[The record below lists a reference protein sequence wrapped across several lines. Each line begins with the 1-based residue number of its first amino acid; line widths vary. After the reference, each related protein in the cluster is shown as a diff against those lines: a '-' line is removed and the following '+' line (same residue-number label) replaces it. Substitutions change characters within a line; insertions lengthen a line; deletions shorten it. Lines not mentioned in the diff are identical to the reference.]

1 MSHLYDSSSSRHT
14 AKISSPRTA
23 SSDRNYTNS
32 PSHSSYHSSAAMH
45 AYPNHPSPSRHKTE
59 PSDTSPIKADDASE
73 QHSSSSTSAAAAAAS
88 SSSKAKTTKEE
99 TREDK
104 KATAKRPRE
113 QYSCVECFRRK
124 QKCDR
129 RFPCNNCIKRR
140 LPERCVPPP
149 SARNHPDSPTPS
161 DGGGSVTHRNSL
173 SRTASELQLAST
185 NTTGGGGTYPP
196 VAKRQRLTTTDDADA
211 SWDDRKIDDLA
222 RTTSRIAR
230 LERILALNDASY
242 LEQRLA
248 LAEKAVRLRLGEEG
262 NGSRGND
269 FGAPADHQLLSRRS
283 SYVAEENETD
293 RHPDGHLDDNDG
305 FLGTSA
311 LEAVPLQL
319 KNGLPPSHS
328 KAGSGDVAPQALL
341 SYIHPNPTRRGFPI
355 PSADVQAIRATLPS
369 RDQCERY
376 FDAYF
381 AHYNW
386 ARLPLH
392 EATLRDRFRQFVAG
406 VPSPSDVRMDAETL
420 PFVALVLA
428 IMTLGSVPPIVQP
441 LSSATSHAFFWATK
455 KALVLCET
463 LGLASLDSCWAHGVL
478 VRYLDVIRVTRAS
491 WHEIGSWIRDALDL
505 GLHRDGSSFGLP
517 KEQVAARRIL
527 WSHVIH
533 NDREWSIILGRP
545 LTITFFTTE
554 MPTREDMEPLGFACQ
569 TYLLARNRFTA
580 CLESI
585 THCFEERSAGRG
597 PSGRTSRAY
606 YRVLEVEDMIAEFV
620 DSLPPYLAPS
630 WSSSG
635 KSKTDTSLDQDH
647 PLLPFYRYLI
657 LGEVCF
663 YRSLLHRPYLLRP
676 ASNGKHPFP
685 ESRRVCVETA
695 LNDLRLRKEYARVLG
710 KEQLAQSFGGAYA
723 LFNSAIVVG
732 MSLLIGFSLGERI
745 DTADLNERI
754 GYLQNFI
761 TQLRRNFDAG
771 NVDASAEREQMVIE
785 VLVSRLEPFLP
796 RDLAKKSRGELA
808 AAKGSMRATMMQDPL
823 RRSQAAAAASAAR
836 VEQEKQAADSLRLL
850 STSLPGTPTM
860 SNNNTSGGGAVGSH
874 PLANSASSTS
884 SALPNLPPSHH
895 LATGS
900 PTSMGGIGPF
910 DNASGSFASMAAM
923 GGGGA
928 APSGASGSTANPIDP
943 YGWLLTPTAL
953 ESPDTKASSAAN
965 SAAHTPIV
973 SGSGSGSKIGATPPS
988 TATNPAGM
996 HPGAGGST
1004 AQPMRHHNIGPS
1016 HGMGGSQGHNHFLGA
1031 SPGQFGAGFAVPGNT
1046 AEGQAMFD
1054 WEGILQTIGS
1064 GWTGD
1069 GTLETGMESL
1079 FG

>member
-1 MSHLYDSSSSRHT
+1 MST
-14 AKISSPRTA
+14 N
-23 SSDRNYTNS
+23 DRNAVGS
-32 PSHSSYHSSAAMH
+32 PAYGSHTGSSASYTHQTH
-45 AYPNHPSPSRHKTE
+45 ASPHRTKNE
-59 PSDTSPIKADDASE
+59 PSDTSPIKADASRR
-73 QHSSSSTSAAAAAAS
+73 SSSPPQA
-88 SSSKAKTTKEE
+88 SSSKAGNARDDNK
-99 TREDK
+99 EDK
-104 KATAKRPRE
+104 KSQKRPRE

-140 LPERCVPPP
+140 LPERCVPPA
-149 SARNHPDSPTPS
+149 SARASLGSGMATSPTPS
-161 DGGGSVTHRNSL
+161 ESGTVHRNSI
-173 SRTASELQLAST
+173 SRTASDLNLA
-185 NTTGGGGTYPP
+185 TTIPA
-196 VAKRQRLTTTDDADA
+196 AKRQRIDEDG
-211 SWDDRKIDDLA
+211 WDDRKIDELA

-248 LAEKAVRLRLGEEG
+248 LAEKAVRLRLGEESS
-262 NGSRGND
+262 SRAIND
-269 FGAPADHQLLSRRS
+269 FGQNDQISRRS
-283 SYVAEENETD
+283 SYVPEESETD
-293 RHPDGHLDDNDG
+293 RHVDGHLDDNDG

-319 KNGLPPSHS
+319 KNGLPTNA

-428 IMTLGSVPPIVQP
+428 ILTLGSVPPIVQP

-545 LTITFFTTE
+545 LTITFYTTE
-554 MPTREDMEPLGFACQ
+554 MPTREDLEPLGFACQ
-569 TYLLARNRFTA
+569 TYLLARNRLTA
-580 CLESI
+580 CLEAI
-585 THCFEERSAGRG
+585 THCFEERSQSRG

-620 DSLPPYLAPS
+620 DSLPPYLAPN

-635 KSKTDTSLDQDH
+635 KAKTDTSLDQDH

-676 ASNGKHPFP
+676 ASHGKHPFP
-685 ESRRVCVETA
+685 ESRRVCVEAA
-695 LNDLRLRKEYARVLG
+695 LNDLRLRKEYARVLS

-796 RDLAKKSRGELA
+796 RDLAKRSRGELA
-808 AAKGSMRATMMQDPL
+808 AAKGSMRATMMQDPM
-823 RRSQAAAAASAAR
+823 RRSHAASQR
-836 VEQEKQAADSLRLL
+836 VEQEKQAVDSLRLL
-850 STSLPGTPTM
+850 STSVPGTPTM
-860 SNNNTSGGGAVGSH
+860 SNNGAGQL
-874 PLANSASSTS
+874 PPSSMQS
-884 SALPNLPPSHH
+884 VPPSHH
-895 LATGS
+895 LAGS
-900 PTSMGGIGPF
+900 PTPMGGPGF
-910 DNASGSFASMAAM
+910 DNAAGAMGSMAM
-923 GGGGA
+923 GGGAGA
-928 APSGASGSTANPIDP
+928 TAAGMGPGATANPIDP
-943 YGWLLTPTAL
+943 YGWLLTPTAM
-953 ESPDTKASSAAN
+953 ESPDTKTSSAGT
-965 SAAHTPIV
+965 STAHTPV
-973 SGSGSGSKIGATPPS
+973 MSGTKLGGTPSAT
-988 TATNPAGM
+988 TGM
-996 HPGAGGST
+996 GGGSAAPT
-1004 AQPMRHHNIGPS
+1004 AGTPMRHGHGHSLSGS
-1016 HGMGGSQGHNHFLGA
+1016 HPAHFMAA
-1031 SPGQFGAGFAVPGNT
+1031 SPGQFASLSAPGNA

>member
-1 MSHLYDSSSSRHT
+1 MSHLYDSSPNRYPSKT
-14 AKISSPRTA
+14 SSPRPV
-23 SSDRNYTNS
+23 SSDRNHANS
-32 PSHSSYHSSAAMH
+32 PSHSSYHTGTAMH
-45 AYPNHPSPSRHKTE
+45 AHTNHASPSRHKNE
-59 PSDTSPIKADDASE
+59 PSDASPIKADDSLG
-73 QHSSSSTSAAAAAAS
+73 HPPSSSSAS
-88 SSSKAKTTKEE
+88 QTKQANEESK
-99 TREDK
+99 EDK
-104 KATAKRPRE
+104 KATSKRPRE

-149 SARNHPDSPTPS
+149 SARTHPDSPTPS
-161 DGGGSVTHRNSL
+161 DGGTVPHRNSL
-173 SRTASELQLAST
+173 SRTASDLQLATSAASGSYT
-185 NTTGGGGTYPP
+185 PA
-196 VAKRQRLTTTDDADA
+196 AKRQRLAAADDAETA
-211 SWDDRKIDDLA
+211 WDDRKIDDLA

-269 FGAPADHQLLSRRS
+269 FGAQADHQLSRRS
-283 SYVAEENETD
+283 SYVPEENETD
-293 RHPDGHLDDNDG
+293 RHADGHLDDNDG

-319 KNGLPPSHS
+319 KNGLPPSNS
-328 KAGSGDVAPQALL
+328 KAGAGDVAPQALL

-355 PSADVQAIRATLPS
+355 PSADVQAIRATFPS

-406 VPSPSDVRMDAETL
+406 VPSPSEVRMDAETL

-428 IMTLGSVPPIVQP
+428 ILTLGSVPPIVQP

-620 DSLPPYLAPS
+620 DSLPPYLAPN

-676 ASNGKHPFP
+676 ASHGKHPFP

-695 LNDLRLRKEYARVLG
+695 LNDLRLRKEYARLLG

-796 RDLAKKSRGELA
+796 RELAKKSKGELA
-808 AAKGSMRATMMQDPL
+808 AAKGSMRATMMQDPA
-823 RRSQAAAAASAAR
+823 RRSQAAAAAAAAAASAAR

-860 SNNNTSGGGAVGSH
+860 SNNHTGGGAVPNHTMGG
-874 PLANSASSTS
+874 ASSTS
-884 SALPNLPPSHH
+884 SALPNLPSSHH

-900 PTSMGGIGPF
+900 PTSMGGMGF
-910 DNASGSFASMAAM
+910 DSAAGSFASMSAM
-923 GGGGA
+923 SGGA
-928 APSGASGSTANPIDP
+928 APTAAGGSTANPIDP

-973 SGSGSGSKIGATPPS
+973 SSSGGGGKIGATPP
-988 TATNPAGM
+988 TTTHNQGGM
-996 HPGAGGST
+996 HPAT
-1004 AQPMRHHNIGPS
+1004 APSMRHHGAAAPHHS
-1016 HGMGGSQGHNHFLGA
+1016 LGGSGAHNSFVAA
-1031 SPGQFGAGFAVPGNT
+1031 SPGQFGAGLAAPGSAV
-1046 AEGQAMFD
+1046 EGQAMFD

>member
-14 AKISSPRTA
+14 AQTSSPRMAYT
-23 SSDRNYTNS
+23 DRSYANS
-32 PSHSSYHSSAAMH
+32 PSRSSYYSSATMNAGANH
-45 AYPNHPSPSRHKTE
+45 ASSPRSRNE
-59 PSDTSPIKADDASE
+59 VSDSSPIKADVSMD
-73 QHSSSSTSAAAAAAS
+73 HDPSSSTSAP
-88 SSSKAKTTKEE
+88 SSSKAQAVKDENK
-99 TREDK
+99 EDK

-149 SARNHPDSPTPS
+149 SARTNDASPTPS
-161 DGGGSVTHRNSL
+161 DSGTVPHRTSI
-173 SRTASELQLAST
+173 SRSASDLQLATSSGNSYT
-185 NTTGGGGTYPP
+185 P
-196 VAKRQRLTTTDDADA
+196 VAKRQRLNTDEHVAN
-211 SWDDRKIDDLA
+211 WDDRKIDDLA

-262 NGSRGND
+262 SGSRAIND
-269 FGAPADHQLLSRRS
+269 VDHRMSRRS
-283 SYVAEENETD
+283 SFVAEENETD
-293 RHPDGHLDDNDG
+293 RHADGHLDDNDG

-311 LEAVPLQL
+311 LEAVPFEL
-319 KNGLPPSHS
+319 KNGLPPSNS

-386 ARLPLH
+386 ARLPLP
-392 EATLRDRFRQFVAG
+392 EASLRDRFRQFVAG

-428 IMTLGSVPPIVQP
+428 ILTLGSVPPIVQP

-478 VRYLDVIRVTRAS
+478 VRYLDIIRVTRAS

-569 TYLLARNRFTA
+569 TYLLARNRFTS

-620 DSLPPYLAPS
+620 DSLPPYLAPN

-695 LNDLRLRKEYARVLG
+695 LNDLRLRKEYARILG

-745 DTADLNERI
+745 DPVDLNERI

-796 RDLAKKSRGELA
+796 RDLAKKSKGELA
-808 AAKGSMRATMMQDPL
+808 AAKGSMRATMMQDPM
-823 RRSQAAAAASAAR
+823 RRGQAASAR
-836 VEQEKQAADSLRLL
+836 VEQEKLAADSLRML
-850 STSLPGTPTM
+850 STSLPGTPTL
-860 SNNNTSGGGAVGSH
+860 SNQHQGAGGSANVSG
-874 PLANSASSTS
+874 S
-884 SALPNLPPSHH
+884 SAAAMHNLPPSHH

-900 PTSMGGIGPF
+900 PTPMGMGQF
-910 DNASGSFASMAAM
+910 DNGPFASMSGAA
-923 GGGGA
+923 GAA
-928 APSGASGSTANPIDP
+928 APSGGSAANPIDP

-953 ESPDTKASSAAN
+953 ESPDTTKANSASN

-973 SGSGSGSKIGATPPS
+973 SGSGRPAVTPTNTSNTGPGVASSVGSSTPMRQHNHS
-988 TATNPAGM
+988 L
-996 HPGAGGST
+996 GGSH
-1004 AQPMRHHNIGPS
+1004 PH
-1016 HGMGGSQGHNHFLGA
+1016 SQFMAA
-1031 SPGQFGAGFAVPGNT
+1031 SPGQFAAGLAAPM
-1046 AEGQAMFD
+1046 EGQAMFD

>member
-1 MSHLYDSSSSRHT
+1 MS
-14 AKISSPRTA
+14 
-23 SSDRNYTNS
+23 SSDRNYTGS
-32 PSHSSYHSSAAMH
+32 PGRGSYATGGGMH
-45 AYPNHPSPSRHKTE
+45 AYPNHESPRAAKNE
-59 PSDTSPIKADDASE
+59 PSDPSPIKADAS
-73 QHSSSSTSAAAAAAS
+73 HVSSSSAS
-88 SSSKAKTTKEE
+88 SSKKQASKDDSK
-99 TREDK
+99 EDK
-104 KATAKRPRE
+104 KTAKRPRE

-149 SARNHPDSPTPS
+149 SARAANAGSPTPS
-161 DGGGSVTHRNSL
+161 ETGTVHRASI
-173 SRTASELQLAST
+173 SRSNT
-185 NTTGGGGTYPP
+185 NTDLPLPTTPSL
-196 VAKRQRLTTTDDADA
+196 KRQRTDED

-262 NGSRGND
+262 GPGGGGSSSSRGVDYGQND
-269 FGAPADHQLLSRRS
+269 QISRRS
-283 SYVAEENETD
+283 SYVPDENEGD
-293 RHPDGHLDDNDG
+293 RHADGHLDDNDG

-319 KNGLPPSHS
+319 KNGLPNSS
-328 KAGSGDVAPQALL
+328 KAGVGDVAPQALL

-392 EATLRDRFRQFVAG
+392 EVTLRDRFRQFVAG
-406 VPSPSDVRMDAETL
+406 VPAPSDVRMDAETL

-428 IMTLGSVPPIVQP
+428 ILTLGSVPPIVQP

-545 LTITFFTTE
+545 LTITFYTTE
-554 MPTREDMEPLGFACQ
+554 MPTREDLEPLGFACQ

-585 THCFEERSAGRG
+585 THCFEERSQSRG

-620 DSLPPYLAPS
+620 DSLPPYLAPN

-676 ASNGKHPFP
+676 ASHGKHPFP
-685 ESRRVCVETA
+685 ESRRVCVEAA
-695 LNDLRLRKEYARVLG
+695 LNDLRLRKEYARILT

-796 RDLAKKSRGELA
+796 RELAKKSRGELA
-808 AAKGSMRATMMQDPL
+808 AAKGSMRATMMQNPM
-823 RRSQAAAAASAAR
+823 RRGQTAAQTR

-860 SNNNTSGGGAVGSH
+860 SNSAGAGNHLQNAGGMHHNMA
-874 PLANSASSTS
+874 
-884 SALPNLPPSHH
+884 PSHH
-895 LATGS
+895 LGGTGS
-900 PTSMGGIGPF
+900 PTPLGGGGGMGQF
-910 DNASGSFASMAAM
+910 DGTGALASMAM
-923 GGGGA
+923 GGSSA
-928 APSGASGSTANPIDP
+928 APGAVGGGANPIDP
-943 YGWLLTPTAL
+943 YGWLLTPTAM
-953 ESPDTKASSAAN
+953 ESPETTKGSSAGT
-965 SAAHTPIV
+965 STAHTPV
-973 SGSGSGSKIGATPPS
+973 MSGSTKIGGATPTATTINTAPSS
-988 TATNPAGM
+988 TATPA
-996 HPGAGGST
+996 A
-1004 AQPMRHHNIGPS
+1004 MRHGHSLSNSSGS
-1016 HGMGGSQGHNHFLGA
+1016 HANHFMTA
-1031 SPGQFGAGFAVPGNT
+1031 SPGQLAGLAAPGN
-1046 AEGQAMFD
+1046 AIEGQAMFD

>member
-1 MSHLYDSSSSRHT
+1 MQL
-14 AKISSPRTA
+14 
-23 SSDRNYTNS
+23 
-32 PSHSSYHSSAAMH
+32 
-45 AYPNHPSPSRHKTE
+45 
-59 PSDTSPIKADDASE
+59 TS
-73 QHSSSSTSAAAAAAS
+73 
-88 SSSKAKTTKEE
+88 
-99 TREDK
+99 
-104 KATAKRPRE
+104 
-113 QYSCVECFRRK
+113 
-124 QKCDR
+124 
-129 RFPCNNCIKRR
+129 
-140 LPERCVPPP
+140 
-149 SARNHPDSPTPS
+149 TP
-161 DGGGSVTHRNSL
+161 
-173 SRTASELQLAST
+173 A
-185 NTTGGGGTYPP
+185 
-196 VAKRQRLTTTDDADA
+196 AKRQRFDDDG
-211 SWDDRKIDDLA
+211 WDERKIDDLA

-230 LERILALNDASY
+230 LERILALNDSTY

-248 LAEKAVRLRLGEEG
+248 LAEKAVRMRLGEEG
-262 NGSRGND
+262 GSRNSND
-269 FGAPADHQLLSRRS
+269 YGQSDQISRRS
-283 SYVAEENETD
+283 SYIPDENETD
-293 RHPDGHLDDNDG
+293 RHADGHLDDNDG

-311 LEAVPLQL
+311 LEAVPDQL
-319 KNGLPPSHS
+319 KNSLPSNGKH
-328 KAGSGDVAPQALL
+328 GSGDVAPQALL

-376 FDAYF
+376 FDAFF

-428 IMTLGSVPPIVQP
+428 ILTLGSVPPIVQP

-545 LTITFFTTE
+545 LTITFYTTE
-554 MPTREDMEPLGFACQ
+554 MPTREDLEPLGFACQ
-569 TYLLARNRFTA
+569 TYLLARNRFTS

-585 THCFEERSAGRG
+585 THCFEERSQSRG
-597 PSGRTSRAY
+597 QTGRTSRAY

-620 DSLPPYLAPS
+620 DSLPPYLAS
-630 WSSSG
+630 NWSSSG
-635 KSKTDTSLDQDH
+635 KAKTDTSLDQDH

-676 ASNGKHPFP
+676 ATNGKHPFP

-695 LNDLRLRKEYARVLG
+695 LNDLRLRKEYARILT

-796 RDLAKKSRGELA
+796 RELAKRSRGELA
-808 AAKGSMRATMMQDPL
+808 AAKGSMRATMMQDPA
-823 RRSQAAAAASAAR
+823 RRGQAASQM

-860 SNNNTSGGGAVGSH
+860 SNNSGPTANHHMSGGSMQNMPPSNHLSSSPSLGGGVGQFEHSAGAFGAMAMSGGGVAMG
-874 PLANSASSTS
+874 AT
-884 SALPNLPPSHH
+884 
-895 LATGS
+895 ATG
-900 PTSMGGIGPF
+900 MGA
-910 DNASGSFASMAAM
+910 NA
-923 GGGGA
+923 
-928 APSGASGSTANPIDP
+928 PANPIDP

-953 ESPDTKASSAAN
+953 ESPDTKSSSN
-965 SAAHTPIV
+965 GPSTAHTPNM
-973 SGSGSGSKIGATPPS
+973 SGGSKIGGTPS
-988 TATNPAGM
+988 AGVNT
-996 HPGAGGST
+996 GAAGGPPT
-1004 AQPMRHHNIGPS
+1004 PMRQAGHAPGMSGSNPS
-1016 HGMGGSQGHNHFLGA
+1016 AFMAA
-1031 SPGQFGAGFAVPGNT
+1031 SPGQIAGMTVGAGNG

>member
-1 MSHLYDSSSSRHT
+1 M
-14 AKISSPRTA
+14 
-23 SSDRNYTNS
+23 
-32 PSHSSYHSSAAMH
+32 
-45 AYPNHPSPSRHKTE
+45 
-59 PSDTSPIKADDASE
+59 
-73 QHSSSSTSAAAAAAS
+73 
-88 SSSKAKTTKEE
+88 
-99 TREDK
+99 
-104 KATAKRPRE
+104 
-113 QYSCVECFRRK
+113 
-124 QKCDR
+124 
-129 RFPCNNCIKRR
+129 
-140 LPERCVPPP
+140 
-149 SARNHPDSPTPS
+149 
-161 DGGGSVTHRNSL
+161 
-173 SRTASELQLAST
+173 
-185 NTTGGGGTYPP
+185 
-196 VAKRQRLTTTDDADA
+196 
-211 SWDDRKIDDLA
+211 
-222 RTTSRIAR
+222 
-230 LERILALNDASY
+230 
-242 LEQRLA
+242 
-248 LAEKAVRLRLGEEG
+248 AEKAVRLRLGEEG
-262 NGSRGND
+262 SSRAIND
-269 FGAPADHQLLSRRS
+269 FGQSDQISRRS
-283 SYVAEENETD
+283 SCGPEENDTD
-293 RHPDGHLDDNDG
+293 RHAEGHLDDNDG

-319 KNGLPPSHS
+319 KNGLPSNS
-328 KAGSGDVAPQALL
+328 KAGTGDVAPQALL

-376 FDAYF
+376 FDAFF

-392 EATLRDRFRQFVAG
+392 EATLRDRFRLFVAG
-406 VPSPSDVRMDAETL
+406 VPNPSDVRMDAETL

-428 IMTLGSVPPIVQP
+428 ILTLGSVPPIVQP

-545 LTITFFTTE
+545 LTITFYTTE
-554 MPTREDMEPLGFACQ
+554 MPTREDLEPLGFACQ

-585 THCFEERSAGRG
+585 THCFEERSQSRG

-620 DSLPPYLAPS
+620 DSLPPYLAPN

-685 ESRRVCVETA
+685 ESRRVCVEAA
-695 LNDLRLRKEYARVLG
+695 LNDLRLRKEYARILS

-796 RDLAKKSRGELA
+796 RELAKRSKGELA

-823 RRSQAAAAASAAR
+823 RRSQAASAR
-836 VEQEKQAADSLRLL
+836 VEQEKQAVDSLRLL

-860 SNNNTSGGGAVGSH
+860 SNNTGAASHMQGSNM
-874 PLANSASSTS
+874 ANM
-884 SALPNLPPSHH
+884 PPSHH
-895 LATGS
+895 L
-900 PTSMGGIGPF
+900 
-910 DNASGSFASMAAM
+910 
-923 GGGGA
+923 
-928 APSGASGSTANPIDP
+928 GASGSSTSSMGGGHLLDGSAGALGPGGIGGGSGVAVAGGAGPNPIDP
-943 YGWLLTPTAL
+943 YGWLLTPTAM
-953 ESPDTKASSAAN
+953 ESPDTKSSSAGT
-965 SAAHTPIV
+965 STVHTPVMSGSRFGATTPTASGGINALV
-973 SGSGSGSKIGATPPS
+973 ATSATPMRHHGHSHTLSGSGSI
-988 TATNPAGM
+988 
-996 HPGAGGST
+996 AGGNFM
-1004 AQPMRHHNIGPS
+1004 A
-1016 HGMGGSQGHNHFLGA
+1016 A
-1031 SPGQFGAGFAVPGNT
+1031 SPGQLGLAGAANSM
-1046 AEGQAMFD
+1046 EGQAMFD

>member
-1 MSHLYDSSSSRHT
+1 MLN
-14 AKISSPRTA
+14 AVSSPLFPFLPCSFGAGFAVTYL
-23 SSDRNYTNS
+23 SF
-32 PSHSSYHSSAAMH
+32 P
-45 AYPNHPSPSRHKTE
+45 PSPF
-59 PSDTSPIKADDASE
+59 PL
-73 QHSSSSTSAAAAAAS
+73 HSWLV
-88 SSSKAKTTKEE
+88 TT
-99 TREDK
+99 
-104 KATAKRPRE
+104 
-113 QYSCVECFRRK
+113 VRRK

-140 LPERCVPPP
+140 LPERCLPPP
-149 SARNHPDSPTPS
+149 SARTNAPASPTPS
-161 DGGGSVTHRNSL
+161 DSNTTPHRNSI
-173 SRTASELQLAST
+173 SRTTSDLQLPTSH
-185 NTTGGGGTYPP
+185 PP
-196 VAKRQRLTTTDDADA
+196 PSLKRQRTDDLD

-230 LERILALNDASY
+230 LERILSLNDASY

-248 LAEKAVRLRLGEEG
+248 LAEKAVRLRLEDAGPS
-262 NGSRGND
+262 SRGD
-269 FGAPADHQLLSRRS
+269 VGKQDGYSRRS
-283 SYVAEENETD
+283 SFVAEENEGPG
-293 RHPDGHLDDNDG
+293 HHADGHLDDNDG

-319 KNGLPPSHS
+319 KNGLG
-328 KAGSGDVAPQALL
+328 KASGRDVAPQALL

-369 RDQCERY
+369 REQCERY

-428 IMTLGSVPPIVQP
+428 VMTLGSVPPIVQP

-545 LTITFFTTE
+545 LTITFYTTE
-554 MPTREDMEPLGFACQ
+554 MPTREDLEPLGFACQ

-585 THCFEERSAGRG
+585 THCFEERSQSRG

-620 DSLPPYLAPS
+620 DSLPPYLAPN

-676 ASNGKHPFP
+676 ACHGKHPFP

-695 LNDLRLRKEYARVLG
+695 LNDLRLRKEYARILS

-796 RDLAKKSRGELA
+796 RDLAKRSRGELA
-808 AAKGSMRATMMQDPL
+808 AAKGSMRATMMQDPVGK
-823 RRSQAAAAASAAR
+823 AVR
-836 VEQEKQAADSLRLL
+836 VEQEKQAVDSLRML
-850 STSLPGTPTM
+850 SSSLPGTPVM
-860 SNNNTSGGGAVGSH
+860 SGATQMHGFGTAGHVRSPSSGMALGGHLDAAGHSMQPMGAVGVSGGSGGG
-874 PLANSASSTS
+874 T
-884 SALPNLPPSHH
+884 
-895 LATGS
+895 
-900 PTSMGGIGPF
+900 
-910 DNASGSFASMAAM
+910 
-923 GGGGA
+923 
-928 APSGASGSTANPIDP
+928 NPIDP

-953 ESPDTKASSAAN
+953 ESPEATKSTGTST
-965 SAAHTPIV
+965 AHTPVNIPPSSSTSHTQNPQN
-973 SGSGSGSKIGATPPS
+973 SGKIGS
-988 TATNPAGM
+988 TATNNP
-996 HPGAGGST
+996 PTTTTTTTAGGGGPATPLRHTHTLSGNN
-1004 AQPMRHHNIGPS
+1004 AQ
-1016 HGMGGSQGHNHFLGA
+1016 FLTGA
-1031 SPGQFGAGFAVPGNT
+1031 SPGQLAGVTGT
-1046 AEGQAMFD
+1046 GSEGGQMFD

>member
-1 MSHLYDSSSSRHT
+1 MD
-14 AKISSPRTA
+14 
-23 SSDRNYTNS
+23 
-32 PSHSSYHSSAAMH
+32 
-45 AYPNHPSPSRHKTE
+45 E
-59 PSDTSPIKADDASE
+59 
-73 QHSSSSTSAAAAAAS
+73 
-88 SSSKAKTTKEE
+88 
-99 TREDK
+99 
-104 KATAKRPRE
+104 
-113 QYSCVECFRRK
+113 
-124 QKCDR
+124 
-129 RFPCNNCIKRR
+129 
-140 LPERCVPPP
+140 
-149 SARNHPDSPTPS
+149 
-161 DGGGSVTHRNSL
+161 
-173 SRTASELQLAST
+173 
-185 NTTGGGGTYPP
+185 
-196 VAKRQRLTTTDDADA
+196 
-211 SWDDRKIDDLA
+211 LA

-248 LAEKAVRLRLGEEG
+248 LAEKAVRLRLGEG
-262 NGSRGND
+262 GSDSLADND
-269 FGAPADHQLLSRRS
+269 ADHHVSRRS
-283 SYVAEENETD
+283 SYVPDEIEPD
-293 RHPDGHLDDNDG
+293 RHADGHLDDNDG

-319 KNGLPPSHS
+319 KNGLPPSNS

-386 ARLPLH
+386 ARHPIH
-392 EATLRDRFRQFVAG
+392 EVTLRDRFRQFVAG
-406 VPSPSDVRMDAETL
+406 LPSPSDVRMDAETL

-428 IMTLGSVPPIVQP
+428 ILTLGSVPPIVQP

-505 GLHRDGSSFGLP
+505 GLHRDGKSFGLP

-545 LTITFFTTE
+545 LTITFYTTE

-620 DSLPPYLAPS
+620 DSLPPYLAPN
-630 WSSSG
+630 WSTSG
-635 KSKTDTSLDQDH
+635 NSKTDTSLDQDH

-695 LNDLRLRKEYARVLG
+695 LNDLRLRKEYARLLS

-732 MSLLIGFSLGERI
+732 MSLLIGFSLGESI
-745 DTADLNERI
+745 DTVDLNERI

-796 RDLAKKSRGELA
+796 RELARKSKGELA
-808 AAKGSMRATMMQDPL
+808 AAKGSMRATIMQDPI
-823 RRSQAAAAASAAR
+823 RRSQAAASAR
-836 VEQEKQAADSLRLL
+836 VKEEKQAADSLRLL
-850 STSLPGTPTM
+850 SASLPGTPTM
-860 SNNNTSGGGAVGSH
+860 SNQQQVGVAGGGAGAGS
-874 PLANSASSTS
+874 SSTTT
-884 SALPNLPPSHH
+884 AAMHNQAPSHH

-900 PTSMGGIGPF
+900 PTSLGTSMGQF
-910 DNASGSFASMAAM
+910 DGSAFANMAAM
-923 GGGGA
+923 SGA
-928 APSGASGSTANPIDP
+928 AAPNGGSAANPIDP
-943 YGWLLTPTAL
+943 YGWLLTPTAM
-953 ESPDTKASSAAN
+953 ESPDTTKGN
-965 SAAHTPIV
+965 STGNSTAHTPV
-973 SGSGSGSKIGATPPS
+973 TSGNGKLGAATPPIAS
-988 TATNPAGM
+988 ATTGIAPSVGV
-996 HPGAGGST
+996 SS
-1004 AQPMRHHNIGPS
+1004 PMRHHHHSLSGS
-1016 HGMGGSQGHNHFLGA
+1016 HPNNHFMAASPSQLGA
-1031 SPGQFGAGFAVPGNT
+1031 GLAAPSI
-1046 AEGQAMFD
+1046 EGQAMFD

>member
-1 MSHLYDSSSSRHT
+1 MSSHT
-14 AKISSPRTA
+14 I
-23 SSDRNYTNS
+23 
-32 PSHSSYHSSAAMH
+32 PS
-45 AYPNHPSPSRHKTE
+45 SPSRPKPE
-59 PSDTSPIKADDASE
+59 RMGSSPIKPDTDHPASTSKLPSSDADD
-73 QHSSSSTSAAAAAAS
+73 
-88 SSSKAKTTKEE
+88 
-99 TREDK
+99 K
-104 KATAKRPRE
+104 KSAKRPRE

-149 SARNHPDSPTPS
+149 SARVGGGSPTPS
-161 DGGGSVTHRNSL
+161 DGGTPHRNSI
-173 SRTASELQLAST
+173 SRTTSEVQLPTPA
-185 NTTGGGGTYPP
+185 
-196 VAKRQRLTTTDDADA
+196 AKRQRLNEDEAQ
-211 SWDDRKIDDLA
+211 WDDRRIDELA

-262 NGSRGND
+262 SRGND
-269 FGAPADHQLLSRRS
+269 FPPADHQISRRS
-283 SYVAEENETD
+283 SYIPDENETD
-293 RHPDGHLDDNDG
+293 RHADGHLDDNDG

-319 KNGLPPSHS
+319 KNGLPPSKS
-328 KAGSGDVAPQALL
+328 EVGADVAPQALL

-355 PSADVQAIRATLPS
+355 PSTDVQAIRATLPS
-369 RDQCERY
+369 REQCERY

-392 EATLRDRFRQFVAG
+392 ETTLRDRFRQFVAG

-428 IMTLGSVPPIVQP
+428 ILTLGSVPPIVQP
-441 LSSATSHAFFWATK
+441 LSSAISHAFFWATK

-505 GLHRDGSSFGLP
+505 GLHRDGSSFNLP

-554 MPTREDMEPLGFACQ
+554 MPTREDLEPLGFACQ

-580 CLESI
+580 CLEAI
-585 THCFEERSAGRG
+585 THCFEERSASRG

-620 DSLPPYLAPS
+620 DSLPPYLAS
-630 WSSSG
+630 TWSASG
-635 KSKTDTSLDQDH
+635 KAKTDTSLDQDH

-676 ASNGKHPFP
+676 ATHGKHPFP

-695 LNDLRLRKEYARVLG
+695 LNDLRLRKEYARILT

-745 DTADLNERI
+745 DSVDLNERI

-796 RDLAKKSRGELA
+796 RELAKRSKGELA
-808 AAKGSMRATMMQDPL
+808 AAKGSMRATMLQDPM
-823 RRSQAAAAASAAR
+823 RRGAASAAR

-860 SNNNTSGGGAVGSH
+860 SNNHAQVGSGSYAGSGAMQH
-874 PLANSASSTS
+874 
-884 SALPNLPPSHH
+884 LPPSHH
-895 LATGS
+895 LPAGS
-900 PTSMGGIGPF
+900 PSMGGVG
-910 DNASGSFASMAAM
+910 GM
-923 GGGGA
+923 GGQFDHGSGMFAPTPNMGA
-928 APSGASGSTANPIDP
+928 GAGTAAGGSTANPIDP
-943 YGWLLTPTAL
+943 YGWLLTPTAM
-953 ESPDTKASSAAN
+953 ESPDTKASSTGT
-965 SAAHTPIV
+965 STAHTPIATGNGRSNSIAGANASGAAPGGMPSIPAAATPSRHHGHSL
-973 SGSGSGSKIGATPPS
+973 SGS
-988 TATNPAGM
+988 NPA
-996 HPGAGGST
+996 
-1004 AQPMRHHNIGPS
+1004 
-1016 HGMGGSQGHNHFLGA
+1016 HFMAA
-1031 SPGQFGAGFAVPGNT
+1031 SPGQFAAGLAATTGNPV
-1046 AEGQAMFD
+1046 EGQAMFD

>member
-14 AKISSPRTA
+14 AKTSSPRTA
-23 SSDRNYTNS
+23 SSDRNYASS
-32 PSHSSYHSSAAMH
+32 PSHSSFHTSATMH
-45 AYPNHPSPSRHKTE
+45 AYPNHPSPSRPKNE
-59 PSDTSPIKADDASE
+59 PSDALPIKADDYND
-73 QHSSSSTSAAAAAAS
+73 QHPSSSTAAAS
-88 SSSKAKTTKEE
+88 SSSAKPKAAKEE
-99 TREDK
+99 HKEDK

-149 SARNHPDSPTPS
+149 SARTADSPTAS
-161 DGGGSVTHRNSL
+161 DDGTVTHRNSL
-173 SRTASELQLAST
+173 SSTTSDVQLAT
-185 NTTGGGGTYPP
+185 NSAKYIPA
-196 VAKRQRLTTTDDADA
+196 AKRQRLATDDADG
-211 SWDDRKIDDLA
+211 WDERKIDHLA

-262 NGSRGND
+262 NGSRVD
-269 FGAPADHQLLSRRS
+269 FPQTDHQLSRRS
-283 SYVAEENETD
+283 SYVPEENETD
-293 RHPDGHLDDNDG
+293 RHADGHLDDNDG

-319 KNGLPPSHS
+319 KNGLPPSNS

-517 KEQVAARRIL
+517 REQVAARRIL

-569 TYLLARNRFTA
+569 TYLLARNRFTS

-620 DSLPPYLAPS
+620 DSLPPYLAPN
-630 WSSSG
+630 WSSTG

-695 LNDLRLRKEYARVLG
+695 LNDLRLRKEYACVLG

-796 RDLAKKSRGELA
+796 RELAKKSRGELA
-808 AAKGSMRATMMQDPL
+808 AAKGSMRATMMQDPV
-823 RRSQAAAAASAAR
+823 RRSQAASAAR
-836 VEQEKQAADSLRLL
+836 VEQEKQAVDSLKLL

-860 SNNNTSGGGAVGSH
+860 SNTSGNAVGSGNP

-884 SALPNLPPSHH
+884 SALPSVPPSHH

-900 PTSMGGIGPF
+900 PSPMAGMGQF

-923 GGGGA
+923 SGGA
-928 APSGASGSTANPIDP
+928 APSVAGGSTANPIDP

-953 ESPDTKASSAAN
+953 ESPDTKTSSAAN

-973 SGSGSGSKIGATPPS
+973 SSGGGKIGATPP
-988 TATNPAGM
+988 TTNHVGM
-996 HPGAGGST
+996 HQGAPTPLRHGAAGGG
-1004 AQPMRHHNIGPS
+1004 AHPHHS
-1016 HGMGGSQGHNHFLGA
+1016 LGGNQTHSFMAA
-1031 SPGQFGAGFAVPGNT
+1031 SPGQFAAGLAAPGNT
-1046 AEGQAMFD
+1046 VEGQAMFD

>member
-1 MSHLYDSSSSRHT
+1 M
-14 AKISSPRTA
+14 
-23 SSDRNYTNS
+23 YTNQTQS
-32 PSHSSYHSSAAMH
+32 P
-45 AYPNHPSPSRHKTE
+45 PSQPKYE
-59 PSDTSPIKADDASE
+59 PSDSTPTKPDSLDPAT
-73 QHSSSSTSAAAAAAS
+73 SSTSK
-88 SSSKAKTTKEE
+88 SKPQ
-99 TREDK
+99 EDRK
-104 KATAKRPRE
+104 TAKRPRE

-149 SARNHPDSPTPS
+149 SVRGGPESPTPS
-161 DGGGSVTHRNSL
+161 DSGMVSHRPSVT
-173 SRTASELQLAST
+173 RTTSEVQLTAGA
-185 NTTGGGGTYPP
+185 GGF
-196 VAKRQRLTTTDDADA
+196 KRQRTDDVD
-211 SWDDRKIDDLA
+211 SCDERKIDHLA

-248 LAEKAVRLRLGEEG
+248 LAEKAVKLRLGEEAR
-262 NGSRGND
+262 GSTRD
-269 FGAPADHQLLSRRS
+269 ADATGDAYPRRS
-283 SYVAEENETD
+283 SYVPEENEGVG
-293 RHPDGHLDDNDG
+293 HADGHLDDNDG

-319 KNGLPPSHS
+319 KNGLA
-328 KAGSGDVAPQALL
+328 KAGAAGDVAPQALL
-341 SYIHPNPTRRGFPI
+341 SYIHPNPTIRGFPI

-428 IMTLGSVPPIVQP
+428 LMTLGSVPPIVQP

-545 LTITFFTTE
+545 LTITFYTTE
-554 MPTREDMEPLGFACQ
+554 MPTREDLEPLGFACQ

-585 THCFEERSAGRG
+585 THCFEERSQSRG

-620 DSLPPYLAPS
+620 DSLPPYLAPN

-635 KSKTDTSLDQDH
+635 KNKTDTSLDQDH

-685 ESRRVCVETA
+685 ESRRVCVEMA
-695 LNDLRLRKEYARVLG
+695 LNDLRLRKEYARILS

-745 DTADLNERI
+745 DTVDLNERI

-796 RDLAKKSRGELA
+796 RDLAKRSKGELA
-808 AAKGSMRATMMQDPL
+808 AAKGSMRATIMADPAV
-823 RRSQAAAAASAAR
+823 RKAAR
-836 VEQEKQAADSLRLL
+836 VEQEKQAVDSLRML
-850 STSLPGTPTM
+850 SSSLPGTPVM
-860 SNNNTSGGGAVGSH
+860 SGNSAMIQGMGAGLASPSNMAGAGGFDAQTLPPMMAAAGGAGGGVAG
-874 PLANSASSTS
+874 
-884 SALPNLPPSHH
+884 
-895 LATGS
+895 
-900 PTSMGGIGPF
+900 
-910 DNASGSFASMAAM
+910 
-923 GGGGA
+923 
-928 APSGASGSTANPIDP
+928 GSTNPIDP

-953 ESPDTKASSAAN
+953 ESPEAAKSN
-965 SAAHTPIV
+965 STSTSTAHTPVNIPPD
-973 SGSGSGSKIGATPPS
+973 SNTNINTNTGKMGATPTPH
-988 TATNPAGM
+988 NPPAAPAAPLP
-996 HPGAGGST
+996 H
-1004 AQPMRHHNIGPS
+1004 AQSLSGRGQFMA
-1016 HGMGGSQGHNHFLGA
+1016 GA
-1031 SPGQFGAGFAVPGNT
+1031 SPSQIAGGMAGVSGT
-1046 AEGQAMFD
+1046 AGEGHMFD

>member
-1 MSHLYDSSSSRHT
+1 M
-14 AKISSPRTA
+14 
-23 SSDRNYTNS
+23 YTNQTQS
-32 PSHSSYHSSAAMH
+32 P
-45 AYPNHPSPSRHKTE
+45 PSQPKHE
-59 PSDTSPIKADDASE
+59 PSDSTSIKPDSLDPAT
-73 QHSSSSTSAAAAAAS
+73 SSTSK
-88 SSSKAKTTKEE
+88 SKTQ
-99 TREDK
+99 EDRK
-104 KATAKRPRE
+104 TAKRPRE

-149 SARNHPDSPTPS
+149 SVRGCPESPTPS
-161 DGGGSVTHRNSL
+161 DSGMVSHRPSV
-173 SRTASELQLAST
+173 SRTTSEVQLTAGA
-185 NTTGGGGTYPP
+185 GGF
-196 VAKRQRLTTTDDADA
+196 KRQRTDDVD
-211 SWDDRKIDDLA
+211 SCDERKIDHLA

-248 LAEKAVRLRLGEEG
+248 LAEKAVILRLGEEAR
-262 NGSRGND
+262 GSTRD
-269 FGAPADHQLLSRRS
+269 APATGDAYSRRS
-283 SYVAEENETD
+283 SYVPEESEGVG
-293 RHPDGHLDDNDG
+293 HADGHLDDNDG

-319 KNGLPPSHS
+319 KNGLG
-328 KAGSGDVAPQALL
+328 KAGAAGDVAPQALL

-428 IMTLGSVPPIVQP
+428 VMTLGSVPPIVQP

-545 LTITFFTTE
+545 LTITFYTTE
-554 MPTREDMEPLGFACQ
+554 MPTREDLEPLGFACQ

-585 THCFEERSAGRG
+585 THCFEERSQSRG
-597 PSGRTSRAY
+597 TSGRTSRAY

-620 DSLPPYLAPS
+620 DSLPPYLAPN

-676 ASNGKHPFP
+676 ASNAKHPFP
-685 ESRRVCVETA
+685 ESRRVCVEMA
-695 LNDLRLRKEYARVLG
+695 LNDLRLRKEYARILS

-745 DTADLNERI
+745 DTVDLNERI

-796 RDLAKKSRGELA
+796 RDLAKRSKGELA
-808 AAKGSMRATMMQDPL
+808 AAKGSMRATIMADPAV
-823 RRSQAAAAASAAR
+823 RKAAR
-836 VEQEKQAADSLRLL
+836 VEQEKQAVDSLRML
-850 STSLPGTPTM
+850 SSSLPGTPVRSGNSAM
-860 SNNNTSGGGAVGSH
+860 IQGMGAGLASPSNMAGAGGFDAHTLPPMMAAAGGAGGGVAG
-874 PLANSASSTS
+874 
-884 SALPNLPPSHH
+884 
-895 LATGS
+895 
-900 PTSMGGIGPF
+900 
-910 DNASGSFASMAAM
+910 
-923 GGGGA
+923 
-928 APSGASGSTANPIDP
+928 GSTNPIDP

-953 ESPDTKASSAAN
+953 ESPEAAKSN
-965 SAAHTPIV
+965 STSTSTAHTPVNIPP
-973 SGSGSGSKIGATPPS
+973 GSNTNTNTNTGKRGATPTPH
-988 TATNPAGM
+988 NPPAAPAAPLPHAHSLSGRGQFM
-996 HPGAGGST
+996 A
-1004 AQPMRHHNIGPS
+1004 
-1016 HGMGGSQGHNHFLGA
+1016 GA
-1031 SPGQFGAGFAVPGNT
+1031 SPSQIAGGMAGVSGT
-1046 AEGQAMFD
+1046 AGEGQMFD

-1069 GTLETGMESL
+1069 GTFETGMESL